1 MPTLVGQTIRD
12 IAFDEK
18 RQIKMTYWPERWETA
33 PDWRFDWAD
42 LKFPPDEGEPVP
54 DAPGVYIFALKPKVF
69 DFLSIGVLYVGKA
82 TSLRSRIREYIR
94 LIDSDFTEVPRP
106 HIWMMVNLF
115 NGHLRYCFTTTESV
129 ARAEEVESE
138 MQKALNPYFCKARPA
153 EISARVRAFT
163 N

>member
-69 DFLSIGVLYVGKA
+69 DFLSIGKTQPKILHDCIGMG
-82 TSLRSRIREYIR
+82 S
-94 LIDSDFTEVPRP
+94 LID
-106 HIWMMVNLF
+106 
-115 NGHLRYCFTTTESV
+115 CFRWRIPVEFC
-129 ARAEEVESE
+129 AEKILYNQFVTS
-138 MQKALNPYFCKARPA
+138 
-153 EISARVRAFT
+153 
-163 N
+163 